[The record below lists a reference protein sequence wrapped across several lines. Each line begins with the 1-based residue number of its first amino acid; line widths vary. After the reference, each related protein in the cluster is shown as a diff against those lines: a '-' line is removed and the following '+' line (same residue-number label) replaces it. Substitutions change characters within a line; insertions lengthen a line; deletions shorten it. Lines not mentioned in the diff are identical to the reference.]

1 MKDYKL
7 KQRNLRAYHFLV
19 EGFQLFFFWKQKNFS
34 AAFGVEKG
42 KLIFMFLNASAAVSC
57 LKRS

>member
-1 MKDYKL
+1 MKIFLDFIFLFGAEAKKL
-7 KQRNLRAYHFLV
+7 L
-19 EGFQLFFFWKQKNFS
+19 

-42 KLIFMFLNASAAVSC
+42 KLIFVLLNDSAAVSC